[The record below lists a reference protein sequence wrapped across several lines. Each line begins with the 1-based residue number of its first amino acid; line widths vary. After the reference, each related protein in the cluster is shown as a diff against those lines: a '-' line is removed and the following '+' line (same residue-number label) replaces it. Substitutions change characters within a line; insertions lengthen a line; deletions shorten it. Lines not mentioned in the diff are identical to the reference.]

1 MAGHAYYS
9 DALLQASRETVS
21 RLADYAEETNKDA
34 TDQLY
39 ELKAQLEAEKENS
52 MSSEL
57 KFREFQVDYWIEMH
71 AEFIKLFFRH
81 SLMVNIL
88 HILATFAFVMCYRSL
103 VFDTQRN

>member
-1 MAGHAYYS
+1 MAGHACDS
-9 DALLQASRETVS
+9 DAHLQASRETVS

-57 KFREFQVDYWIEMH
+57 KFREFQVLSCIELKCMQN
-71 AEFIKLFFRH
+71 L
-81 SLMVNIL
+81 
-88 HILATFAFVMCYRSL
+88 
-103 VFDTQRN
+103 

>member
-1 MAGHAYYS
+1 MAGHAYDN
-9 DALLQASRETVS
+9 DALQASRETVS

-57 KFREFQVDYWIEMH
+57 KFREFQVLSCTELKYMQ
-71 AEFIKLFFRH
+71 
-81 SLMVNIL
+81 SL
-88 HILATFAFVMCYRSL
+88 
-103 VFDTQRN
+103 